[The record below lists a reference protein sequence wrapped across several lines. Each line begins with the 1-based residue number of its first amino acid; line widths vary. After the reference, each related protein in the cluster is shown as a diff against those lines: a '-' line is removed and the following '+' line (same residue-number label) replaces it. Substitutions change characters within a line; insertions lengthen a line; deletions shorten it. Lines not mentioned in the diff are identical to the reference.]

1 MRVTLHGGR
10 TPRSLRA
17 AGGSG
22 RGPDPVAAQGR
33 GGAAGAAG
41 GLGPLL
47 TWPSAPPGPSVPA
60 PSAAAAPGP
69 APAEASPSWSLPSTC
84 GAPPLQG
91 DSCQVAIARSTLPL
105 APREGA
111 GTGLGPRLPG
121 HGGSPAPPRGGG
133 RRRTVNRG
141 SSHAVG
147 AGAGAKPRRG
157 VRCGPDAGKAA
168 RQITAPT
175 GCPSG
180 RDPGDHPATPPT
192 SPGRT
197 RALGV
202 VGRPQPRRGA
212 PTTGR
217 RAAPAPR
224 GAGPA
229 GSSCHQPGPGGDGH
243 QGRRSLGSGTALQ
256 RP

>member
-22 RGPDPVAAQGR
+22 RGPDPR
-33 GGAAGAAG
+33 GGSGARRRPRGQRG

-47 TWPSAPPGPSVPA
+47 TWPSAPPGPSAPA

-69 APAEASPSWSLPSTC
+69 APAEASPSWFLPSAC

-91 DSCQVAIARSTLPL
+91 DSCQVTIARVHP
-105 APREGA
+105 APRRRGHHGRARTQGSARGCRATAALLLRHGA
-111 GTGLGPRLPG
+111 GDAA
-121 HGGSPAPPRGGG
+121 GG
-133 RRRTVNRG
+133 TINRG
-141 SSHAVG
+141 SSHTVG
-147 AGAGAKPRRG
+147 AGAGAKQRRG

-180 RDPGDHPATPPT
+180 RDPGDTWPPH
-192 SPGRT
+192 
-197 RALGV
+197 
-202 VGRPQPRRGA
+202 RRRLDA
-212 PTTGR
+212 
-217 RAAPAPR
+217 
-224 GAGPA
+224 
-229 GSSCHQPGPGGDGH
+229 HVH
-243 QGRRSLGSGTALQ
+243 
-256 RP
+256 